1 MYLSP
6 YSLPSLEDF
15 TSTAQESSKALAEG
29 KMIRGFNWQL
39 GCDDQWFAGMMVS
52 VCTKK
57 DTCTVYIDRC
67 TVDRCTILYV
77 PFVYMC
83 IYTLYKYIY
92 THRHIDVYMLGWQVW
107 IWIFIHRKILV
118 SNVLLSG
125 ITNISIGRWF
135 SRETWYFL
143 TALQLRC
150 CSNQCVPPLM
160 KAWLGLWYM
169 YTCIYVHQSQ
179 QSSSLKLYSKMV
191 PIKTEYSIRD
201 QGWFALGF
209 CQRCQR
215 GFFLSSA

>member
-92 THRHIDVYMLGWQVW
+92 IRIDVYMLG
-107 IWIFIHRKILV
+107 
-118 SNVLLSG
+118 
-125 ITNISIGRWF
+125 
-135 SRETWYFL
+135 
-143 TALQLRC
+143 
-150 CSNQCVPPLM
+150 
-160 KAWLGLWYM
+160 
-169 YTCIYVHQSQ
+169 
-179 QSSSLKLYSKMV
+179 
-191 PIKTEYSIRD
+191 
-201 QGWFALGF
+201 
-209 CQRCQR
+209 
-215 GFFLSSA
+215 

>member
-92 THRHIDVYMLGWQVW
+92 IYAQ
-107 IWIFIHRKILV
+107 
-118 SNVLLSG
+118 
-125 ITNISIGRWF
+125 
-135 SRETWYFL
+135 
-143 TALQLRC
+143 
-150 CSNQCVPPLM
+150 
-160 KAWLGLWYM
+160 M
-169 YTCIYVHQSQ
+169 YTCWDDRYGYGSSFIERYLYPTYCYLASQ
-179 QSSSLKLYSKMV
+179 ISPLV
-191 PIKTEYSIRD
+191 D
-201 QGWFALGF
+201 GF
-209 CQRCQR
+209 PVKH
-215 GFFLSSA
+215 GTF